1 MSRQQSRPTGD
12 GAIDPSLVQ
21 KKRARHRLVG
31 AICLCILAAIVVP
44 LVLESEPRPRDH
56 ELPIE
61 LAAPAR
67 DANGQPSTDAAS
79 RASATAASGTSG
91 TAAGTGPLASASDP
105 ASAARSGGTAASGQ
119 IGNLAASKPPAD
131 ASRPAATGS
140 APAEGQSGVKT
151 VTPPS
156 AAAPAPAVPPAAGRS
171 EPKAASE
178 AHKGEPHKGEAPR
191 TGSASQAARQE
202 AARQEAARLEAAK
215 QETAKPEAAKRDT
228 AKAVTADRSA
238 EGKPAPA
245 PEKPAAREPDV
256 LARLIER
263 ADDPA
268 GGAAAKVPASR
279 KFLVQI
285 GAYSNV
291 QSAKTAS
298 DRASQLGLRP
308 YQETVK
314 TPQGDWIRVR
324 IGPFT
329 TRQDAERAQQDLK
342 RAGVTAAIIAL

>member
-1 MSRQQSRPTGD
+1 
-12 GAIDPSLVQ
+12 
-21 KKRARHRLVG
+21 
-31 AICLCILAAIVVP
+31 LAA
-44 LVLESEPRPRDH
+44 
-56 ELPIE
+56 
-61 LAAPAR
+61 A
-67 DANGQPSTDAAS
+67 
-79 RASATAASGTSG
+79 
-91 TAAGTGPLASASDP
+91 P
-105 ASAARSGGTAASGQ
+105 ASAA
-119 IGNLAASKPPAD
+119 PPA
-131 ASRPAATGS
+131 P
-140 APAEGQSGVKT
+140 
-151 VTPPS
+151 
-156 AAAPAPAVPPAAGRS
+156 GRGD
-171 EPKAASE
+171 PKASSD
-178 AHKGEPHKGEAPR
+178 AHKPETPKGEAPR

-202 AARQEAARLEAAK
+202 AARQEAARQEAAR
-215 QETAKPEAAKRDT
+215 QEAAKPEAAKRET
-228 AKAVTADRSA
+228 AKAATADRGG
-238 EGKPAPA
+238 EGKPAPAPA

-268 GGAAAKVPASR
+268 GGAAAKVPTSR

-314 TPQGDWIRVR
+314 TTQGDWIRVR